1 MSYFSFSCAN
11 LLHGNCP
18 LTGFNFSIKI
28 LFIKLTFWFWILL
41 CYLLNMFLLCIG
53 SISWCCFVVL
63 LLCWCSV
70 LLFYGVL
77 IVSLVFYCSVSV
89 LVFYQY
95 STALLVFCSSV
106 FWCSWFNSMP
116 PKMWKS
122 INFALLQS
130 TAIYLKLFSTIFYQ
144 IFIFHQTTALQELW
158 KMFFI

>member
-11 LLHGNCP
+11 LLHGNCL

-28 LFIKLTFWFWILL
+28 LFTKLTFWFWILL
-41 CYLLNMFLLCIG
+41 WYLLNRLLFCIG
-53 SISWCCFVVL
+53 SISWSCFVVL

-130 TAIYLKLFSTIFYQ
+130 TAIYLKLLSTIFYQ

>member
-11 LLHGNCP
+11 LLHGNCL

-28 LFIKLTFWFWILL
+28 RFTKLTFWFWILL
-41 CYLLNMFLLCIG
+41 WYLLNRLLFCIG
-53 SISWCCFVVL
+53 SISWSCFVVL

-106 FWCSWFNSMP
+106 FWCSWFYSMP

-130 TAIYLKLFSTIFYQ
+130 TTIFLKLLSTIFYQ